1 MPKKVQLEPH
11 LSVQELYTR
20 YRTSSR
26 LVERSHYQIIW
37 LLASGHTPL
46 AVSQV
51 TGYSRIWIYQLLR
64 RYNQLGA
71 GALSAIDV
79 RPIVGNLLNSTTY
92 KERNCGKSY
101 LGLLPMAVYG
111 MVAKSLIG

>member
-1 MPKKVQLEPH
+1 M
-11 LSVQELYTR
+11 
-20 YRTSSR
+20 
-26 LVERSHYQIIW
+26 
-37 LLASGHTPL
+37 
-46 AVSQV
+46 
-51 TGYSRIWIYQLLR
+51 
-64 RYNQLGA
+64 
-71 GALSAIDV
+71 DV